1 MLPANDSP
9 SPSPNPNPDPNPNPN
24 LGTKIEL
31 CSLLVHVDF
40 ASDRVGMSMLGIGGE
55 HVPPPPPP
63 PPPLPP
69 PEVEVHQNYP

>member
-1 MLPANDSP
+1 
-9 SPSPNPNPDPNPNPN
+9 
-24 LGTKIEL
+24 
-31 CSLLVHVDF
+31 
-40 ASDRVGMSMLGIGGE
+40 MSMLGIGGE